1 MPPTD
6 PLIYRFYEIN
16 LIYGNT
22 MRAIIQEKFG
32 EGKMNAIDYNMNI
45 KKNPKSEWRTGERDF
60 GGEIFADLEVVRC

>member
-45 KKNPKSEWRTGERDF
+45 KKNPNPNGERVSVT
-60 GGEIFADLEVVRC
+60 LEGKFLQI